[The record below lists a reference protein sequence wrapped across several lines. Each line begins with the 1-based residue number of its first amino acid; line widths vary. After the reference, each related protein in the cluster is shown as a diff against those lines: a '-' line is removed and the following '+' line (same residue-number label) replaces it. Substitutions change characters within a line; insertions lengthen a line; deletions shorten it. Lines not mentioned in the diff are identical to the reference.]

1 MKKKL
6 LILFVCYLFCST
18 ALFASFEYKFDA
30 FSFDPIYKEYF
41 ADRARPDFSISQI
54 SYFDGYP
61 DRVLQDTHVDVNET
75 NWKVN
80 KYVKLFLFDELIQ
93 PENKFVALKMGETM
107 SLARSTFIFDHWLS
121 PISFDISMQALLQNF
136 YRGSF
141 DDTVSYDGIYFLG
154 GTFRFGDVV
163 SMRMGLRHYC
173 SHYGD
178 ATLKRIRANFD
189 DGFGDDFYDFGFT
202 YKYVR
207 MNGLV
212 FGLSL
217 DLTPNFRVYGEYNI
231 PPQDINSIRPD
242 MFAPNWVTRDG
253 VVINEDYPN
262 SYKARIISLG
272 FEYSF
277 SLFKNLGK
285 TTIGYDLHMYEEGK
299 IQYSIEDDDD
309 DFEYHDDDENDEY
322 SAFHYASKYFFDPDA
337 PWELE
342 HNFKIAQELDKN
354 ISFEIAYHHGRSVM
368 NSFFFQQ
375 TSTLTMGLRFNPDY
389 TVNVFDS
396 SKN

>member
-1 MKKKL
+1 MCL
-6 LILFVCYLFCST
+6 TTLSAAFD
-18 ALFASFEYKFDA
+18 YKFDA

-41 ADRARPDFSISQI
+41 ADRARPDFSLSQI

-61 DRVLQDTHVDVNET
+61 DRVVQDTHVDVTEE
-75 NWKVN
+75 NWQNN
-80 KYVKLFLFDELIQ
+80 KYVKVFLFDGLIQ
-93 PENKFVALKMGETM
+93 PENKFVALKIGDTM
-107 SLARSTFIFDHWLS
+107 ALARSTFIFDHWLS

-141 DDTVSYDGIYFLG
+141 DDNVSYDGIYFLG
-154 GTFRFGDVV
+154 GTFRVGPVF
-163 SMRMGLRHYC
+163 SMRVGLHHYC

-189 DGFGDDFYDFGFT
+189 EDFGQNFYDFGFT

-207 MNGLV
+207 MNGFV
-212 FGLSL
+212 VGLSL
-217 DLTPNFRVYGEYNI
+217 DLTPNFRIYGEYNI
-231 PPQDINSIRPD
+231 PPQDINSLRPD
-242 MFAPNWVTRDG
+242 MFAPNWITRNG
-253 VVINEDYPN
+253 EVINSDYPD

-277 SLFKNLGK
+277 NLFKNLGK

-299 IQYSIEDDDD
+299 IQYTIEKDDE
-309 DFEYHDDDENDEY
+309 DFEYYDESSDY
-322 SAFHYASKYFFDPDA
+322 YFASNYYFDPDA

-354 ISFEIAYHHGRSVM
+354 ISLEVAYHNGRSVM
-368 NSFFFQQ
+368 NSFFFQK
-375 TSTLTMGLRFNPDY
+375 TSTLTVGLRYNPDY
-389 TVNVFDS
+389 TVNVYDS
-396 SKN
+396 SN